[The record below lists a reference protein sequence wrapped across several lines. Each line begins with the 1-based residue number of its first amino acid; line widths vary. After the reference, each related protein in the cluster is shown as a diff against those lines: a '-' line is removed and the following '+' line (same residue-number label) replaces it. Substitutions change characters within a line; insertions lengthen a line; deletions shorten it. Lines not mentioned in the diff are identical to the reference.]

1 MLAIERQ
8 KQIIYKVNKQ
18 QNVKV
23 SALSKLFQVT
33 EETIRRDLE
42 KLEAEGKL
50 TRTHGGAV
58 SVEADDFEL
67 PFIQRETLFQQEK
80 NAIATAAVQLIQE
93 NDILFLDASS
103 TALYM
108 AKKLP
113 NISLI
118 VLTNALSIA
127 IELGKHSNIQV
138 TVLGGTLSKT
148 SPALFG
154 PQTIE
159 AIEKYHVDKMFF
171 SCEGLDEKWGISDSN
186 EQQAMIKRRMAIN
199 ANEKILLM
207 DHSKLN
213 KKAFSCIGSHQLIT
227 KVVVDEAANKQVLEN
242 LLKEREVIYAKI
254 Q

>member
-18 QNVKV
+18 HNVKV
-23 SALSKLFQVT
+23 STLSKLFQVT

-58 SVEADDFEL
+58 ALTANNFEM
-67 PFIQRETLFQQEK
+67 PFMQREILYQQEK
-80 NAIATAAVQLIQE
+80 EAIATAAIQLIQE

-113 NISLI
+113 NIVLT

-127 IELGKHSNIQV
+127 VELSKHSNIQV

-186 EQQAMIKRRMAIN
+186 EQQAMIKRKMAYN

-227 KVVVDEAANKQVLEN
+227 KVVVDEGVNKQQLEP
-242 LLKEREVIYAKI
+242 LLKEREVIYAKL
-254 Q
+254 